1 MSLQNKTILVTGGSR
16 GIGRAVVLELAER
29 GANVAFTYRRDADSA
44 RSVEKLALERGANAT
59 GYQLDVRSQSDA
71 EWLVQ
76 LLDLGRR
83 GLDGLVNNAGIRM
96 DRTLLHMSETEWS
109 SVIDTNLN
117 GVFRLTRTVLPAMQ
131 RRRRGR
137 IVNINSVSGINGLA
151 GQSNYAA
158 AKAGVIGFTKALAK
172 EAALFGVSVNAIA
185 PGPVDTEMLDGLDP
199 KQMQRL
205 LQGVPMRRLCTAAE
219 VAMLTA
225 FLLDEALSPAYLTAQ
240 AIALDGGMG
249 L

>member
-29 GANVAFTYRRDADSA
+29 GANVAFTYHRDADSA
-44 RSVEKLALERGANAT
+44 RGVEKIALERGANAT

-71 EWLVQ
+71 ERLVQ

-137 IVNINSVSGINGLA
+137 IVNISSVSGINGLA

-199 KQMQRL
+199 KQIQRL

-240 AIALDGGMG
+240 AIALDGGLG